1 MICPKDGIT
10 MNYVNCELCPRR
22 CRVNRE
28 AGQTGFCR
36 CPDRALV
43 SKTMLHKWEE
53 PALAGEKG
61 SGAIFF
67 GGCTMGCVYCQNL
80 RISGG
85 PVGKPVS
92 GTELRAMMED
102 LIAQGAENIDLVPS
116 DLSLSNFD
124 RDTASIAGRE
134 YLLLDLLKNVKDN
147 YDFIVIDCPPALGL
161 ITYNAMI
168 AADHLVMVTTADAL
182 SYSGL
187 VMVAN
192 LFADV
197 KSNERLNKGLK
208 LTGVVVTRYE
218 KNKLSELYLN
228 KIKEEL
234 GQAFI
239 SPVIRKATKMQQAAS
254 IKQSI
259 YDLDPSGKATADYID
274 VAQNLALRIL
284 Q

>member
-1 MICPKDGIT
+1 MT
-10 MNYVNCELCPRR
+10 M
-22 CRVNRE
+22 
-28 AGQTGFCR
+28 GQTACFANNKGGVGKTTTAKCIAEAWAR
-36 CPDRALV
+36 MGKKVLCVDLDSQANLT
-43 SKTMLHKWEE
+43 TMLSLIE
-53 PALAGEKG
+53 PGE
-61 SGAIFF
+61 
-67 GGCTMGCVYCQNL
+67 
-80 RISGG
+80 RE
-85 PVGKPVS
+85 VS
-92 GTELRAMMED
+92 IRDAFINPD
-102 LIAQGAENIDLVPS
+102 LFTIEHVAENIDLVPS

-239 SPVIRKATKMQQAAS
+239 SPVIRKANKMQQAAS

-259 YDLDPSGKATADYID
+259 YDLDPIGKATADYID

>member
-1 MICPKDGIT
+1 MIPSHINLVGAEIE
-10 MNYVNCELCPRR
+10 MLESQ
-22 CRVNRE
+22 NRE
-28 AGQTGFCR
+28 SVLKEKIGQ
-36 CPDRALV
+36 
-43 SKTMLHKWEE
+43 
-53 PALAGEKG
+53 
-61 SGAIFF
+61 
-67 GGCTMGCVYCQNL
+67 
-80 RISGG
+80 
-85 PVGKPVS
+85 
-92 GTELRAMMED
+92 
-102 LIAQGAENIDLVPS
+102 
-116 DLSLSNFD
+116 
-124 RDTASIAGRE
+124 
-134 YLLLDLLKNVKDN
+134 LKDE